1 MHAMSDIKNIVPW
14 YYILLSHTISL
25 ISSLKLQY
33 MQLFIWNKSEYI
45 ITLHVCHV
53 ASLIY
58 FHTFIIDLG
67 IIFIAGDLA
76 CPFSWHISHK
86 KFDVLSTSL
95 PPIALQH
102 SVKEKTIC
110 NQKYKQCLSGF
121 SWKSLSLIFIN
132 KTICVGEN
140 IHV

>member
-1 MHAMSDIKNIVPW
+1 MHAMNDIKNVVPW

-25 ISSLKLQY
+25 FLHSSCSTCHFLLET
-33 MQLFIWNKSEYI
+33 KSEYI

-53 ASLIY
+53 ACLIY

-102 SVKEKTIC
+102 SVKEKKKSAISST
-110 NQKYKQCLSGF
+110 NNASLVSVERTYHSF
-121 SWKSLSLIFIN
+121 S
-132 KTICVGEN
+132 
-140 IHV
+140 